1 MNTGTCICLHIVN
14 GLFPTPTAELS
25 GCDGDCMAKKKTL
38 KYLIYG
44 SLQKKICQTLL
55 TFETGF

>member
-25 GCDGDCMAKKKTL
+25 GCDGDSMAKKNPKIFNIWLFT
-38 KYLIYG
+38 
-44 SLQKKICQTLL
+44 KKNLPNPAY
-55 TFETGF
+55 F